1 MPWPKGLSEPP
12 SWEKRAEF
20 FVSLKKP
27 REEVEAIKLAEATG
41 IPVEGLQ
48 KMAASEGVPLHEAMN
63 GLIMASRALI
73 DLSTGEKLS
82 SARALLLAHA
92 LDSCAAHGIKLG
104 GIWDDFLSGKNVPSD
119 PGSIFGQEEHLKRV
133 QSVKDTLGRIR
144 ENAGQ
149 EWGSFTRDLPYGAAG
164 ALAGAALLGRKS
176 LRDTSGRDESGLTRG
191 QRASREAIA
200 KFEASTGRQPQTSVG
215 DAVWGVVGGQPAPA
229 VQAVMERTLP
239 EGFLRKTTRAK
250 LDLQKALA
258 DVAAEH
264 PTAAAIS
271 HTVGGG
277 LAGYGAGQTA
287 AFLGRLFGVIK
298 EK

>member
-48 KMAASEGVPLHEAMN
+48 KMAASEGVPIHEAMN

-82 SARALLLAHA
+82 APRALLLAHA
-92 LDSCAAHGIKLG
+92 LDSCIAHGIKLG
-104 GIWDDFLSGKNVPSD
+104 GVWDNILSGANIPD
-119 PGSIFGQEEHLKRV
+119 EPGVFGRQAHLDRV
-133 QSVKDTLGRIR
+133 QNLKDTLGKIR

-149 EWGSFTRDLPYGAAG
+149 SWGSFTRDLPYGAAG
-164 ALAGAALLGRKS
+164 ALAGAALLGGKS
-176 LRDTSGRDESGLTRG
+176 LRDSSGRDESGLTRG
-191 QRASREAIA
+191 QRAAQAAIEQ
-200 KFEASTGRQPQTSVG
+200 FDASKGRQPQTGVG
-215 DAVWGVVGGQPAPA
+215 DAIWGAVEGNPAPA
-229 VQAVMERTLP
+229 AEAVMERTLP
-239 EGFLRKTTRAK
+239 EGFVRKATRAK

-264 PTAAAIS
+264 PTAAAVS
-271 HTVGGG
+271 NAVGGG
-277 LAGYGAGQTA
+277 LAGYGAGRTA
-287 AFLGRLFGVIK
+287 AGLGRLFGIIK